1 MRIKKGWPA
10 LHDSFEKHHEM
21 AGFFFLTYCF
31 IRCKNKELKPLSL
44 YF

>member
-21 AGFFFLTYCF
+21 AGFFFNILLH
-31 IRCKNKELKPLSL
+31 KVQE
-44 YF
+44 

>member
-1 MRIKKGWPA
+1 MQIKKGWPA

-21 AGFFFLTYCF
+21 AGFFLTYCF

-44 YF
+44 HF